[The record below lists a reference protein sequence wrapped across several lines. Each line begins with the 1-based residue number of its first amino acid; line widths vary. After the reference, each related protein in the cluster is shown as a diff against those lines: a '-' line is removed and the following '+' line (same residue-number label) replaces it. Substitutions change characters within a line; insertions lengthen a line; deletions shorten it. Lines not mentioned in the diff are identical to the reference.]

1 MKIQDISMVDFDYA
15 LPEERIALHPLAKR
29 SDSRLLHY
37 EKGNIAHRHFTDI
50 VGLFEPS
57 DFWVVNNTKVIP
69 ARIHFQKSTGGVIEI
84 FCLEPLDKDYTSAL
98 TAKEKCTWLCFVG
111 GAKKWKEGSLFKSY
125 SLNGQQGTLEVM
137 CVHRGDNGFVIDWKW
152 NLGQFSEVLEAIG
165 ELPIPPYLNRATE
178 EEDYDRY
185 QTLFAQWEGSV
196 AAPTASL
203 HFDEKVINALM
214 AKGVTQGQLTLHVG
228 AGTFKPVS
236 ADTLGNHEMHA
247 EYFEVSLAFITQWME
262 KLKQGHRTIVVGT
275 TALRTLESLYW
286 LGNEHATPDEHGLFH
301 LGQWS
306 PYQEKPENSLIQ
318 NLEYLYQKATDSGLD
333 VIAGTT
339 QIIIGPGYTIKT
351 IQALITNFHQP
362 KSTLLLLVHAI
373 VGEDW
378 KKIYQSALDNYY
390 RFLSYGDSSWLSA

>member
-1 MKIQDISMVDFDYA
+1 V
-15 LPEERIALHPLAKR
+15 
-29 SDSRLLHY
+29 
-37 EKGNIAHRHFTDI
+37 
-50 VGLFEPS
+50 
-57 DFWVVNNTKVIP
+57 
-69 ARIHFQKSTGGVIEI
+69 
-84 FCLEPLDKDYTSAL
+84 
-98 TAKEKCTWLCFVG
+98 
-111 GAKKWKEGSLFKSY
+111 
-125 SLNGQQGTLEVM
+125 
-137 CVHRGDNGFVIDWKW
+137 
-152 NLGQFSEVLEAIG
+152 GQFSEVLDAIG
-165 ELPIPPYLNRATE
+165 ELPIPPYLNRETE

-203 HFDEKVINALM
+203 HFDQGVIQSLLK
-214 AKGVTQGQLTLHVG
+214 KGITQGQLTLHVG

-236 ADTLGNHEMHA
+236 ADTLSKHEMHA
-247 EYFEVSLAFITQWME
+247 EYFEISKDFIEQWMT
-262 KLKQGHRTIVVGT
+262 KLKNGQRTIAVGT

-286 LGNEHATPDEHGLFH
+286 LGNERATPDEHGLFH

-318 NLEYLYQKATDSGLD
+318 NLEYLYQKATELGLD

-373 VGEDW
+373 VGDDW
-378 KKIYQSALDNYY
+378 KKIYQSALDNHY
-390 RFLSYGDSSWLSA
+390 RFLSYGDSSWLSTSQDPYPG

>member
-1 MKIQDISMVDFDYA
+1 MVDFDYA
-15 LPEERIALHPLAKR
+15 LPEERIALHPLARR
-29 SDSRLLHY
+29 SDSKLLHY
-37 EKGNIAHRHFTDI
+37 EKGNITHRQFIDI
-50 VGLFEPS
+50 VDLFEPD

-84 FCLEPLDKDYTSAL
+84 FCLEPIDMDYTSAL

-111 GAKKWKEGSLFKSY
+111 GAKKWKEGSLFKTY
-125 SLNGQQGTLEVM
+125 SLHGQSGTVSVT
-137 CVHRGDNGFVIDWKW
+137 CVHRGDNGFVIEWTWDV
-152 NLGQFSEVLEAIG
+152 GQFSEVLEAIG

-185 QTLFAQWEGSV
+185 QTLFAQWKGSV

-236 ADTLGNHEMHA
+236 AETLGHHDMHA
-247 EYFEVSLAFITQWME
+247 EYFEVSLDFLAKWID
-262 KLKQGHRTIVVGT
+262 KLKKGDRTIVVGT

-286 LGNEHATPDEHGLFH
+286 LGNERAVPDENGLFH
-301 LGQWS
+301 LGQWT
-306 PYQEKPENSLIQ
+306 PYQEKTETSLLD
-318 NLEYLYQKATDSGLD
+318 NLEYLYQKTTDLGLD

-339 QIIIGPGYTIKT
+339 QIIIGPGYNIKT

-373 VGEDW
+373 VGENW
-378 KKIYQSALDNYY
+378 KRIYQSALDHDY
-390 RFLSYGDSSWLSA
+390 RFLSYGDSSWLSV